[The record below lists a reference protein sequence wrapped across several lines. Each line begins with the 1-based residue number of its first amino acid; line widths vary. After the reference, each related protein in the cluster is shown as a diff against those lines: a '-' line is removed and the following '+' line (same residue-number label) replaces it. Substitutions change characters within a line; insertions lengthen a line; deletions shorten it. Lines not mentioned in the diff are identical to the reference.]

1 MLPGLSHAVL
11 LPLMWLALTAVV
23 LGWRSADPPAELVDR
38 LPIAERPRRWHSRVA
53 TRTVTPVWRLVIGAG
68 QLLTSDLRSKY
79 LPVLGALALTLR
91 VGWRFVG
98 AYLIIATAVE
108 TLRRFAVAGLDW
120 VIGPQP
126 ATLYLARMAVSDL
139 AVGLV
144 FTTLAV
150 AVYVAAFDRI
160 MIVTER
166 IRSSANR
173 SAVPT

>member
-1 MLPGLSHAVL
+1 M
-11 LPLMWLALTAVV
+11 
-23 LGWRSADPPAELVDR
+23 
-38 LPIAERPRRWHSRVA
+38 
-53 TRTVTPVWRLVIGAG
+53 
-68 QLLTSDLRSKY
+68 
-79 LPVLGALALTLR
+79 LGALALTLR

-108 TLRRFAVAGLDW
+108 TLRRFAVAGLDL

-139 AVGLV
+139 AVGLI